1 MSSKNKVRPI
11 KKLSNL
17 EKLSTIQLLGYA
29 DIAHSSMN
37 ELMAKG
43 RDLFNAQYLK
53 LISPEDNQPNL
64 DIMQKNINEYASAH
78 NQVVVE
84 IGNRF
89 NKDLKL
95 GLAPIQITQMV
106 EKIKE
111 KFPALAEHDS
121 QTLTHM
127 AQEKAAK
134 DRAEANK
141 VKREK
146 EEKAKAE
153 TAPKNKPSGKVAKL
167 KVDVPESNS

>member
-1 MSSKNKVRPI
+1 MKNKVRPI
-11 KKLSNL
+11 KKLTKL
-17 EKLSTIQLLGYA
+17 ESLSTIQLLGYA

-53 LISPEDNQPNL
+53 LISPEDNAPL
-64 DIMQKNINEYASAH
+64 LTKMQDNVNQYAETH
-78 NQVVVE
+78 NQVVLE

-89 NKDLKL
+89 KKDMKL
-95 GLAPIQITQMV
+95 DLAPIQITQMV
-106 EKIKE
+106 EKFKE
-111 KFPALAEHDS
+111 QYPALAKHDS

-146 EEKAKAE
+146 EEAEASAKAE
-153 TAPKNKPSGKVAKL
+153 VAPSGKVAK
-167 KVDVPESNS
+167 KETAKMKAVKK